1 MKKMLAMAMV
11 GILAASVLSGCS
23 GGAGKETA
31 AATTAAAAAT
41 TAAQASAEA
50 SAEAAQKNEGS
61 KVIGVIPKSTLYDY
75 WKMVRLGCEDAA
87 AKEGYTIRYQGTATD
102 TDIEGQIKIV
112 EDFVTAGVD
121 AIVISPV
128 NPDSLA
134 PILEEVSQ
142 SIPVIVMDG
151 ALNSECQKTTVSTDN
166 VAAAAMGA
174 QAMAEKIGA
183 EGGLVA
189 VVSEVPG
196 SVQGEQRERGFIE
209 EIKKNDKYEL
219 LEVFYSEGDRT
230 KAANITQDILTEHP
244 DIKGIFATNEGA
256 SVGVS
261 LTIRDEQRSDICVIG
276 YDSSIDL
283 IEAIYDG
290 VLTGTVAQDPHN
302 VGYLSVEAALKV
314 LKGEPVEEN
323 TAVPAV
329 YVDAENV
336 HDADVI
342 KVLDPLGTLNLK

>member
-1 MKKMLAMAMV
+1 MKKRLRMVLA
-11 GILAASVLSGCS
+11 GIMAASILGGCS
-23 GGAGKETA
+23 GGGKEDPLTA
-31 AATTAAAAAT
+31 SSSAQAEP
-41 TAAQASAEA
+41 QASAA
-50 SAEAAQKNEGS
+50 GSAETQAGGGNKE
-61 KVIGVIPKSTLYDY
+61 IGVIPKSTLYDY

-87 AKEGYTIRYQGTATD
+87 EKEGYTIRYQGTATD

-134 PILEEVSQ
+134 PILEEAAK
-142 SIPVIVMDG
+142 SIPVIIMDG
-151 ALNSECQKTTVSTDN
+151 SLQSDCQKTTVSTDN

-174 QAMAEKIGA
+174 QAMVKQIGEA
-183 EGGLVA
+183 GGLVA

-196 SVQGEQRERGFIE
+196 SVQGEQRERGFTE
-209 EIKKNDKYEL
+209 EIKKQDNFEL
-219 LEVFYSEGDRT
+219 LEIFYSEGDRT
-230 KAANITQDILTEHP
+230 KAANITQDILIEHP

-283 IEAIYDG
+283 VQAIYDD

-302 VGYLSVEAALKV
+302 VGYLSVEAALRV
-314 LKGEPVEEN
+314 LKGEEVDAN

-336 HDADVI
+336 HDEDVI
-342 KVLDPLGTLNLK
+342 KVLDPLGTLGLE